1 MSKKGSNNFRKAMSQ
16 LKSTRIDERLEVLN
30 ERPANSTMGLYTVT
44 AGSTTEPVV
53 TPGEV
58 TRPADFTQ
66 DDSATDT
73 TGLFDDNGTILLEG
87 PPITNVSPDDSYIL
101 GPMSSM
107 WYAWGN
113 FTQIGYIRQSD
124 RKMVNLARIE
134 GELQDW
140 DKVSNFTSYGQLTL
154 EQAVWYCNEPKYQN
168 GYANYRAFYPGP
180 PSNTPDEFGRYYCTI
195 VGTPKSTRNDP
206 SPETTSPTQ
215 GGPDDVGYPWPNL
228 SPEERKKKKKKLDD
242 LMSKDPSTLT
252 DAEKKALNDAGL
264 DDFVQGGMQGTD
276 LMGDLATLAL
286 SAATVY
292 TLGQALSA
300 LGPAA
305 LVKARGL
312 LRGAKNWFNKGA
324 NTRIPNESQASWR
337 TLRADDFAQRQRIS
351 ADPNSAWNPF
361 RGMPGYG
368 SAKAKINPR
377 IRGINTRRAAQGKPN
392 LSMDKINPG
401 GFQTGPTPITRE
413 LIKRPLRFLMNLFQS
428 YEPNGNLI
436 TESKDGVDAL
446 IDAMDKALTEVE
458 TVGEFN
464 AILDAVDKAIQSMQ
478 KKKDSVKESKELNE
492 ETKRER
498 RKKILREVKQPYVL
512 REVKKEKYK
521 FKKADKVRAKYGRT
535 VNPDLMKQA
544 EVPTSFKK
552 MESRMWGKYEKEQ
565 NARASQDKKNVI
577 LDHLGGTDHVLEYIF
592 ETGREKGKK
601 IAYGNYGEKVPK
613 KVVRKEQMKGDN
625 LLFIADENGKK
636 ETILQSELNDK
647 LDQKHTEELF
657 AKYVEPEQPLYEK
670 LKRRLT
676 E

>member
-1 MSKKGSNNFRKAMSQ
+1 
-16 LKSTRIDERLEVLN
+16 
-30 ERPANSTMGLYTVT
+30 
-44 AGSTTEPVV
+44 
-53 TPGEV
+53 
-58 TRPADFTQ
+58 
-66 DDSATDT
+66 
-73 TGLFDDNGTILLEG
+73 
-87 PPITNVSPDDSYIL
+87 
-101 GPMSSM
+101 
-107 WYAWGN
+107 
-113 FTQIGYIRQSD
+113 
-124 RKMVNLARIE
+124 
-134 GELQDW
+134 
-140 DKVSNFTSYGQLTL
+140 
-154 EQAVWYCNEPKYQN
+154 
-168 GYANYRAFYPGP
+168 
-180 PSNTPDEFGRYYCTI
+180 
-195 VGTPKSTRNDP
+195 
-206 SPETTSPTQ
+206 
-215 GGPDDVGYPWPNL
+215 
-228 SPEERKKKKKKLDD
+228 
-242 LMSKDPSTLT
+242 LT

-351 ADPNSAWNPF
+351 ADPNSAWNPL

-512 REVKKEKYK
+512 
-521 FKKADKVRAKYGRT
+521 
-535 VNPDLMKQA
+535 
-544 EVPTSFKK
+544 
-552 MESRMWGKYEKEQ
+552 
-565 NARASQDKKNVI
+565 
-577 LDHLGGTDHVLEYIF
+577 
-592 ETGREKGKK
+592 
-601 IAYGNYGEKVPK
+601 
-613 KVVRKEQMKGDN
+613 
-625 LLFIADENGKK
+625 
-636 ETILQSELNDK
+636 
-647 LDQKHTEELF
+647 
-657 AKYVEPEQPLYEK
+657 
-670 LKRRLT
+670 
-676 E
+676 